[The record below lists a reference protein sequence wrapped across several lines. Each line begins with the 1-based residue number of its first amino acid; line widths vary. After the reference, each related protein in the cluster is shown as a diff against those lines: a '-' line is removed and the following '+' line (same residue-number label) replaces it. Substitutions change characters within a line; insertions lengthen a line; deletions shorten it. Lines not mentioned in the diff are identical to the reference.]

1 MKDNPEF
8 GEFWQGLRKEFELS
22 KKLLLETADF
32 KELMEQELFS
42 KMSVSFREQLVLPLL
57 VIQQY
62 ALQKAQ
68 ENGEHKVAYEKLVT
82 RSLYGNINASRNSA

>member
-1 MKDNPEF
+1 LKN
-8 GEFWQGLRKEFELS
+8 EFELS
-22 KKLLLETADF
+22 KKLLLDTADF

-42 KMSVSFREQLVLPLL
+42 KMSVSFREKLVLPLL

-68 ENGEHKVAYEKLVT
+68 ENGDYQKEYENLIT